1 MTPIRTTLA
10 TVLIALLFAASCS
23 DEDLTWEDPIV
34 KQAPCDP
41 ELESCLATP
50 VEDTPVEDI
59 PVEDIP
65 VEDIPVEDIPVEDI
79 PVEDMGWRP
88 GSDDTSRLNS
98 PDYEHFQPRKRS
110 EADADEP
117 RGEPVPVN
125 TDVLIGLPWRDAQ
138 KMAHDAGWETQMIF
152 VGELDSITTEEFS
165 FVRLRIYVDGGE
177 EAGTVEAVYHG

>member
-41 ELESCLATP
+41 ELESCLGT
-50 VEDTPVEDI
+50 
-59 PVEDIP
+59 
-65 VEDIPVEDIPVEDI
+65 PVEDI

-88 GSDDTSRLNS
+88 GSDDSPRLNS
-98 PDYEHFQPRKRS
+98 PDYEYYQPRS
-110 EADADEP
+110 EPDADEP

-125 TDVLIGLPWRDAQ
+125 TDVLIGLPWRDARQ
-138 KMAHDAGWETQMIF
+138 MAHDAGWETQMF
-152 VGELDSITTEEFS
+152 FTGEDGSVDMTEEFV
-165 FVRLRIYVDGGE
+165 FARLRIIVDGGE
-177 EAGTVEAVYHG
+177 EAGTVVAVYHG

>member
-41 ELESCLATP
+41 ELESCLG
-50 VEDTPVEDI
+50 
-59 PVEDIP
+59 IP